1 VEDAMKLGTMIGIA
15 ALATAMTLGGAV
27 TSADAGKKGKNAH
40 QGGTSGNVHIDSG
53 VSSKNLR
60 AVSKKLKGHQ
70 QKAVMDEIERRERK
84 HSNKKA
90 EKFVGDWLGGRTDI
104 EDHIVGLG
112 VFADGINK
120 RNRKSGH

>member
-1 VEDAMKLGTMIGIA
+1 MKTVRLALLALLGASM
-15 ALATAMTLGGAV
+15 MLGVGV
-27 TSADAGKKGKNAH
+27 SQADAGQKAKKNAH
-40 QGGTSGNVHIDSG
+40 QGGSSGKVHIDSK

-70 QKAVMDEIERRERK
+70 QQAVMDEIERRERK
-84 HSNKKA
+84 HGNKKA
-90 EKFVGDWLGGRTDI
+90 DRYVGEWLGGRTDI

-112 VFADGINK
+112 LLADGINN